1 MQEEQPLY
9 SAQHARSFFQRINMA
24 IVAGVV
30 VFGILSGTF
39 ILVLLGI
46 AIGLLYWFTTGQQY
60 HVYADR
66 LVITYGRPRI
76 LIIPFDSV
84 RDISI
89 IKVPLSAGVFVRRA
103 NRPGVIIRPRGME
116 EFVGILSDAVQRY
129 IGRLPEGPSPDDGPP
144 AGE

>member
-1 MQEEQPLY
+1 MQEEQPIY

-24 IVAGVV
+24 IVAAVV
-30 VFGILSGTF
+30 VFGILSVNF

-84 RDISI
+84 QDVSI
-89 IKVPLSAGVFVRRA
+89 VKVPLSAGVFVRRT

-129 IGRLPEGPSPDDGPP
+129 IGRLPEGPPPDDGSP